1 MRSLIFS
8 SFINVGVGVGGVEA
22 GVECGEHHSRRPIE
36 WHEMELLGLSFIS
49 LGLSFI
55 LERGLVPGI
64 IDAGRAS

>member
-8 SFINVGVGVGGVEA
+8 SFIIVGVGGVEA

-49 LGLSFI
+49 LGLPLI
-55 LERGLVPGI
+55 LE
-64 IDAGRAS
+64 